1 MGFRQKG
8 KIIEWN
14 PSKGF
19 GFIRSNV
26 GSTKIFIHISD
37 FKHRQYKP
45 KIGDVIVYEIGN
57 GRNNKKKAIN
67 AVYEGGFTS
76 ATKYKKISRTK
87 RKFYFIL
94 PLLLLWV
101 IFSSNKNDTT
111 KIDNHNLENYTEI
124 STSSNKEG
132 LAISDNIQE
141 EEIEKEVS
149 SKYTCDG
156 REYCSQMRS
165 CEEAKFF
172 IRNCPNTKMDGD
184 GDGVPC
190 EKQWC
195 GH

>member
-8 KIIEWN
+8 RIIEWN

-67 AVYEGGFTS
+67 AVCEGDFTS

-87 RKFYFIL
+87 RELYFVL
-94 PLLLLWV
+94 PLLLLWL
-101 IFSSNKNDTT
+101 IFSSNKNDTEMT
-111 KIDNHNLENYTEI
+111 V
-124 STSSNKEG
+124 SSNYES
-132 LAISDNIQE
+132 LPISDSVQE
-141 EEIEKEVS
+141 EEIEK
-149 SKYTCDG
+149 KPNNNYKCDG
-156 REYCSQMRS
+156 RQYCSQMHS
-165 CEEAKFF
+165 CEEATFF
-172 IRNCPNTKMDGD
+172 TKNCPNTKMDGD
-184 GDGVPC
+184 GDGIPC